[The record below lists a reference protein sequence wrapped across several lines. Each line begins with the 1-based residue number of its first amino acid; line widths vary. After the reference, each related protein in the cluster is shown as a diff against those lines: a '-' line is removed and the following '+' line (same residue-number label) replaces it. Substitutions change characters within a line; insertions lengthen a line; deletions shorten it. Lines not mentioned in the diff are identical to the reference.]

1 MKIRTLSASSASI
14 SAVSCGASGELGS
27 RGEAVL
33 DLGEAVLDFGDTG
46 FDLTGVAAFD
56 VEGDSVDRG
65 APDESAMLHS
75 VGAALNLGVP
85 SRTVGLCVRE
95 SRRKT
100 TEKAGKRGSQGWR
113 PGQKP
118 GDICTVGS
126 NGSLQAAGPFLVHKK
141 LLVHAQHAGRR
152 CARRV

>member
-1 MKIRTLSASSASI
+1 MIIRTLSVSSASI
-14 SAVSCGASGELGS
+14 SAASCRTAGELGS

-33 DLGEAVLDFGDTG
+33 DLGEAVLDLGDPG

-56 VEGDSVDRG
+56 AEGDTVDRG
-65 APDESAMLHS
+65 ASDESAMLHW

-113 PGQKP
+113 LGQKP
-118 GDICTVGS
+118 GGICTVGS
-126 NGSLQAAGPFLVHKK
+126 NGSLQASGPFLGHEK

-152 CARRV
+152 CARWV